1 MRARPS
7 RDLLLAAAVFV
18 GSLGLYWQTMYP
30 GLVAAAD
37 TPRLQLVGQVLGT
50 AHHPGYPL
58 YVVVSRLFS
67 SLPIG
72 SIAFRVNLMSAFFG
86 AAAVALGFG
95 VLRRLGVGRGSS
107 LGVALGLAFGRVY
120 WSQCLLAEV
129 YSLAAVLLYGLIL
142 ALLSWGETRGARCLY
157 AAAACFALGLGH
169 HHADLLNALPALLLY
184 VLLTDARVLRR
195 PRVMGVTLG
204 IVALGLAQYGFV
216 VLRTVQGAPYLASSA
231 SSLGEL
237 LTVMRGGA
245 FAHRL
250 FAFDA
255 HTVVFERLPMI
266 GRAVAGELGLLGSL
280 LALVG
285 TPLLL
290 RNKPREALLLLLAAA
305 GNLAFAASYAAPD
318 IEVFLIPAFLLIWPL
333 VGVGLEGV
341 AVWIRGSRFP
351 SAAMLVPA
359 ALAAALPAT
368 QVLANFD
375 HNDHHRRSFETRYFE
390 ALFAFLPARSAIV
403 RENDIV
409 DSMLLYK
416 LLGEGAARGRD
427 IILIPADPRSVEVAL
442 ERGYEVFGFRGA
454 RETLAPHGLPFVPVA
469 LSEGPLAERLRRLR
483 PGLLVLLAGS
493 APEAISEARSAL
505 EAIGGGRPQG
515 QGLVYAAIGV
525 SGGES
530 GAVEKVGSDHVELTI
545 EAGKPVGDTG
555 LRAPAELRVRSSRGA
570 GQLLVAGSEA
580 LRVEDGI
587 AAVVLNAKGR
597 TAARMTGDASDALAV
612 AFPTGQFHLHHLV
625 TGPSCIAL
633 GNSGW
638 VDVSRSAATGRVLG
652 RVDNYR
658 SFDSELVVYVAR
670 DRPMAPRLVETVGSG
685 SPALSVRSFT
695 PRERPELR
703 RTLREDGVAAGS
715 SLLLSQHVSRIETR
729 VNDAGDFSAFV
740 VDLGGLPAR
749 ALARATVDR
758 DNPQRALLCALPA
771 GGQSFL
777 GDFRTTVKLDL
788 GRRGLPFLGTGWG
801 EPAPSGPAVERTV
814 PGGEAEL
821 IVPLSRTADLV
832 VRAELR
838 PLTGS
843 DIDES
848 FVEMEVNGQPSR
860 RRRFRH
866 GWHSYEWRVPR
877 SAWRLGSNQLWL
889 RSVPARR
896 LGVRKLH
903 LLLTPG
909 PNPE

>member
-1 MRARPS
+1 MKARLS
-7 RDLLLAAAVFV
+7 RDLLLAAGVFV

-30 GLVAAAD
+30 GLVATAD

-72 SIAFRVNLMSAFFG
+72 TIAFRVNLMSAFFG

-107 LGVALGLAFGRVY
+107 LGVALGLACGRVY

-129 YSLAAVLLYGLIL
+129 YSLAAVLLYGVIL
-142 ALLSWGETRGARCLY
+142 ALLSWGEARGTRCLY

-169 HHADLLNALPALLLY
+169 HHADLLTALPALLLY
-184 VLLTDARVLRR
+184 VLLTERRAFR
-195 PRVMGVTLG
+195 PRVMGVVLG
-204 IVALGLAQYGFV
+204 IVALGPVQYGFV
-216 VLRTVQGAPYLASSA
+216 VLRTLQGAPYLGSSA

-237 LTVMRGGA
+237 LTVMSGGA
-245 FAHRL
+245 FAHKL

-266 GRAVAGELGLLGSL
+266 ARAVAGELGPLGSF

-285 TPLLL
+285 TPFLC

-305 GNLAFAASYAAPD
+305 GNLAFAANYAAAD
-318 IEVFLIPAFLLIWPL
+318 IEVFLIPTFLLIWPL
-333 VGVGLEGV
+333 VGVGLETV
-341 AVWIRGSRFP
+341 AAWIRGSRVP
-351 SAAMLVPA
+351 SAAMLVCV
-359 ALAAALPAT
+359 ALAATLPAS
-368 QVLANFD
+368 QLLANLG
-375 HNDHHRRSFETRYFE
+375 HNDHHRRSFETRYFD

-409 DSMLLYK
+409 DSMVLYK

-427 IILIPADPRSVEVAL
+427 ITLIPADPRSVEVAL
-442 ERGYEVFGFRGA
+442 ERGYEVFGFHGA
-454 RETLAPHGLPFVPVA
+454 REILAPHGLPFVPVA
-469 LSEGPLAERLRRLR
+469 LPEGPLAERLRRLR
-483 PGLLVLLAGS
+483 PGSLVLLAGS
-493 APEAISEARSAL
+493 APGAIGEAWSAL
-505 EAIGGGRPQG
+505 AAIGGGRPQG
-515 QGLVYAAIGV
+515 QGLAFAAIGV

-530 GAVEKVGSDHVELTI
+530 GAVEKVGSDHVELAI
-545 EAGKPVGDTG
+545 EAGEPVGDTG

-570 GQLLVAGSEA
+570 GQLLVAGSEV

-597 TAARMTGDASDALAV
+597 AAARITGDAADALAV

-625 TGPSCIAL
+625 AGPSCIAV

-638 VDVSRSAATGRVLG
+638 VDVSPSAATGRVLG

-670 DRPMAPRLVETVGSG
+670 DHPLAPRLVETVGSG
-685 SPALSVRSFT
+685 SPAVSVSSFT
-695 PRERPELR
+695 PRERSELR
-703 RTLREDGVAAGS
+703 RRLREDGMGGDAAT
-715 SLLLSQHVSRIETR
+715 LLGQHVSRIETR

-749 ALARATVDR
+749 ALARASVDR

-777 GDFRTTVKLDL
+777 GDYRTTVKVDL
-788 GRRGLPFLGTGWG
+788 GRRGLPFLGAGWG
-801 EPAPSGPAVERTV
+801 EPVPSGPAVERKV

-838 PLTGS
+838 PLARN
-843 DIDES
+843 DIGEGV
-848 FVEMEVNGQPSR
+848 VEMEVNGVPSR
-860 RRRFRH
+860 SRRLRR
-866 GWHSYEWRVPR
+866 GWNSYEWLVPR
-877 SAWRLGSNQLWL
+877 SAWSLGPNQLWL
-889 RSVPARR
+889 RSVPARG

-903 LLLTPG
+903 LLLPRG
-909 PNPE
+909 PHPP